1 MPNERTGKPQST
13 HTSTPLSSPWVMASA
28 ISSWLGDFGGSAS
41 RRERRKMLL
50 KRTELLKIQSKRV
63 NSELYQHIASGI
75 ARYSSSKR
83 KVPKWIKVKIKG
95 QNFCLAPCSSQLL
108 WHCLDLWSF
117 LDKVSLSIGKSWPA
131 SRASQWQKKKKK
143 SKGSNPN
150 PWHFISTTVNLCL
163 SSCQHPKLNGQHC
176 SFLMPILP
184 HCF

>member
-13 HTSTPLSSPWVMASA
+13 HTSTQVLSPWVMPTA
-28 ISSWLGDFGGSAS
+28 ISSWLGDFGGSRS
-41 RRERRKMLL
+41 RRERRQMIF

-63 NSELYQHIASGI
+63 NSSLYQHRASGI

-83 KVPKWIKVKIKG
+83 KVPKWLKVKIKG

-108 WHCLDLWSF
+108 WHWLDFWSF
-117 LDKVSLSIGKSWPA
+117 LGKISLSIRKSWPA
-131 SRASQWQKKKKK
+131 SWASQLKNK
-143 SKGSNPN
+143 SEGSNPN

-163 SSCQHPKLNGQHC
+163 SSCQPQKLNGQHC
-176 SFLMPILP
+176 SFLMPTLL